1 MDKNTFLTPRVIIGA
16 ILIVL
21 GGLFL
26 LDNYD
31 IIYFELP
38 DFIFEWQMI
47 FIIIGLILLASTRDK
62 TAGLIFL
69 AIGLF
74 NYYPELWPLILVF
87 IGLSILFRKSSL
99 HGCCGKKGVDGSTST
114 KNIDDIIEDISVFGG
129 GTKVFHSDNF
139 KGGRIVAIFGGS
151 EIRLTECQLAEGNNV
166 LEITALFGGST
177 ILVPRD
183 WSVNIDITPIFG
195 GFGDKRMKDPNQ
207 AYDNSKTLTISG
219 VVIFGGGEIKSF

>member
-1 MDKNTFLTPRVIIGA
+1 MDKNSLLSTRVVIGA

-47 FIIIGLILLASTRDK
+47 FIIIGLILLSSTRDK

-74 NYYPELWPLILVF
+74 NYYPELWPLILVI
-87 IGLSILFRKSSL
+87 IGLSILFKKKTWSGHFGRKGSE
-99 HGCCGKKGVDGSTST
+99 GTTDKGS
-114 KNIDDIIEDISVFGG
+114 IDDFIEDVSVFGG
-129 GTKVFHSDNF
+129 GSKVFHSDNF

-151 EIRLTECQLAEGNNV
+151 EIRLTECQLAEGDNV

-183 WSVNIDITPIFG
+183 WNVNIDVTPIFG
-195 GFGDKRMKDPNQ
+195 GFGDKRIKDPNL
-207 AYDNSKTLTISG
+207 AYDKSKRLTIRG